1 MSSFFSGKIIKKADW
16 LLVAIS
22 LLLAFYGLI
31 ILYSIEANSGQVFI
45 FFYKQLS
52 FLAVGLFLWFIIFS
66 FTYQH
71 FKSYSFIFYF
81 AGLLILLLVLFLGQ
95 EIRGVKGWFVLGPVS
110 IQPVEFVKVIV
121 IIFFAKYFSDKGHLL
136 FHYKYFLQSI
146 LLILPYLGLL
156 ALQPDLGSAF
166 IVAMIWL
173 VMVIFTKVRWKHI
186 LILFLIAILGI
197 LSSWNFLAD
206 YQKNRLLTFWNP
218 SADPQGTG
226 YNVQQAITAI
236 GSGQLLGKGLGQGP
250 QSQLHF
256 LPENKTDFIFAVI
269 AEELGFVGTLVLL
282 LLFLGMFLRIIKI
295 MRQTNSSFGFYL
307 TLGVLAFLSVQTF
320 MNIAMN
326 LSLFPVTGIPLPLVS
341 QGGSS
346 LWSVL
351 LALGIVQSVKV
362 YD

>member
-1 MSSFFSGKIIKKADW
+1 MSTLLANKIFKKIDW

-22 LLLAFYGLI
+22 LLLTFYGLI
-31 ILYSIEANSGQVFI
+31 ILYSLEANSGQGFV

-52 FLAVGLFLWFIIFS
+52 FLAVGFVLWFMVFS

-71 FKSYSFIFYF
+71 FKSYSSVFYL
-81 AGLLILLLVLFLGQ
+81 AGLLVLISLLFFGQ
-95 EIRGVKGWFVLGPVS
+95 EIRGVKGWFVFGPVS
-110 IQPVEFVKVIV
+110 IQPVEFVKILV
-121 IIFFAKYFSDKGHLL
+121 IIFFAKFFTDKGHLL
-136 FHYKYFLQSI
+136 FQFKYFLQSI
-146 LLILPYLGLL
+146 ILILPYLLL
-156 ALQPDLGSAF
+156 LVLQPDLGSGF
-166 IVAMIWL
+166 IVGVIWF
-173 VMVIFTKVRWKHI
+173 VMLLFTKVRKKYI
-186 LILFLIAILGI
+186 LGLILMILLGFLL
-197 LSSWNFLAD
+197 SWNFLAD
-206 YQKNRLLTFWNP
+206 YQQNRLLTFWNP
-218 SADPQGTG
+218 AADPRGTG

-269 AEELGFVGTLVLL
+269 AEELGFIGTLVLL
-282 LLFLGMFLRIIKI
+282 LLFMAMFLRIIRI
-295 MRQTNSSFGFYL
+295 MRKTSNQFGFYL

-320 MNIAMN
+320 MNVAMN
-326 LSLFPVTGIPLPLVS
+326 LGLFPVTGIPLPLVS